1 MSKVIKGRS
10 RPRVFLTMLSLFLI
24 LGINQRDKMEIPV
37 WAYFTFFLTWA
48 IFKVFV
54 EFVTILLLLFMFS
67 FFVSTCESLAPQ
79 WGMEHT
85 PCIGRWSLNL
95 WTPTEVPRH
104 EFWFSNLLTLWPCKS
119 SSVKWEL
126 HIHVSFVHSFNWY
139 LIPWRRE
146 WLPTPVFLPG
156 KPHGQRSLA
165 GCSPWGRK
173 SGTWL
178 SD

>member
-1 MSKVIKGRS
+1 
-10 RPRVFLTMLSLFLI
+10 
-24 LGINQRDKMEIPV
+24 MEIPV
-37 WAYFTFFLTWA
+37 WAYFTFFFFLMWT

-54 EFVTILLLLFMFS
+54 EFVTMLLLLFMCS
-67 FFVSTCESLAPQ
+67 FFVLAGESLAPQ

-95 WTPTEVPRH
+95 WTTTEVPRH

-156 KPHGQRSLA
+156 TPTDKGAWQAAVHGVARVGHDWVTNTYA
-165 GCSPWGRK
+165 
-173 SGTWL
+173 
-178 SD
+178 